1 MTYLFLIIPFFVF
14 ILTITISYIYKKRN
28 HKSIYLTMQGAPLA
42 VLNLAAGGML
52 FTMTILWGYH
62 QGDIQNQK
70 TLQKELP
77 YLIKTYN
84 PSEDYNLIVLNNLLN
99 NVKGYNN
106 RINEHKK
113 ERDNIFWGFL
123 YSKEI
128 AEMEYI
134 PIENL
139 KSNLNLK

>member
-42 VLNLAAGGML
+42 VLNVAAGVIL
-52 FTMTILWGYH
+52 FIMTILWGLYR
-62 QGDIQNQK
+62 GDIQNQK

-99 NVKGYNN
+99 NVKVYNN
-106 RINEHKK
+106 RITEHKK
-113 ERDNIFWGFL
+113 EHDNIFWGFL